1 METFDIVTHSKAK
14 FELNKLIIDET
25 ITLDEWKSLGQSL
38 RQVEGSVQFWIG
50 DWARFGDKQGFTGR
64 YVSPKVYDE
73 LEEITGYN
81 RQTIQTFKSV
91 AENTEETR
99 DSLRCRKDIGFSKFR
114 EVSSLETDKQI
125 EFLEKSADEGLTVK
139 ELRDEVKQF
148 KNQNNEMTETKEPQ
162 KNVQVWQN
170 SHVEDL
176 IRRDL
181 KRKAEDEIIALARR
195 LKKDFKKNVFPI
207 FIQVFTKEIN
217 K

>member
-1 METFDIVTHSKAK
+1 METFDIIIHNKAK

-50 DWARFGDKQGFTGR
+50 DWARFGEKQGFTGK

-73 LEEITGYN
+73 LEEITGLN
-81 RQTIQTFKSV
+81 RQTIQQYKSTATMLDSNLRNDNLSFTHHRAV
-91 AENTEETR
+91 APLPPEEQKHFLQKASEENLSVSKLREE
-99 DSLRCRKDIGFSKFR
+99 I
-114 EVSSLETDKQI
+114 Q
-125 EFLEKSADEGLTVK
+125 
-139 ELRDEVKQF
+139 QF
-148 KNQNNEMTETKEPQ
+148 KNQNNEMTEIEEPQ
-162 KNVQVWQN
+162 KKVQVWQN